1 MGLVVRRFVVGPL
14 DTNAYLLADPETRH
28 AVVIDPGAEGGR
40 IARAAADEGW
50 RIRHIWITHAHFDHI
65 AGAGEL
71 AEALPT
77 WPLVAMHPDDLWLW
91 RMEGGAP
98 LFGFH
103 IDPGPEP
110 TVYLQHGQSLHL
122 GRTVVEVR
130 HAPGHSPGHV
140 MFYVPQ
146 EGLLFAGDVVFYE
159 GIGRTDIPGG
169 DLDAL
174 RRSIQD
180 HVLTLPDT
188 VRILPGHGPETTV
201 GHERR
206 FNPFIASWPEGDA

>member
-1 MGLVVRRFVVGPL
+1 MSLVVRRFVVGPL
-14 DTNAYLLADPETRH
+14 DTNAYLVADPVTRH
-28 AVVIDPGAEGGR
+28 AVVIDPGAEGAFL
-40 IARAAADEGW
+40 ARRAADEGW
-50 RIRHIWITHAHFDHI
+50 HIRHIWITHAHFDHI
-65 AGAGEL
+65 GGAGEL

-77 WPLVAMHPDDLWLW
+77 WPLVAMHPDDIWLW
-91 RMEGGAP
+91 RLEGGAP

-110 TVYLQHGQSLHL
+110 SVYLQHGQRLRL
-122 GRTVVEVR
+122 GQTVFEVR

-140 MFYVPQ
+140 MFYVPD
-146 EGLLFAGDVVFYE
+146 EHLLFAGDVIFYE

-169 DLDAL
+169 DPEAL
-174 RRSIQD
+174 QKSIATQ
-180 HVLTLPDT
+180 VLSLPDS

-206 FNPFIASWPEGDA
+206 YNPFLTFRP